1 MADRKVLN
9 KYYPPDYDPSII
21 PRMKR
26 GKERQQQVRLMTP
39 YSMRCLKCGD
49 FIYRGKK
56 FNARKEEA
64 VGEDYFGV
72 KVFRFYIKCPLC
84 SSEITFKTDPKNTD
98 YAAEHGATRN
108 YDNSIQ
114 REPKKD
120 LDELAKVDDDHPE
133 EVEEDPM
140 KQLEQR
146 TLDSKREME
155 IMDALSDIRTRNA
168 KNERLDAQDILDKVG
183 KRSTHELNEEDVQK
197 IQLEQQ
203 DEDEVAKVFGK
214 LKRGNDDDDHSA
226 QVNVK
231 RKLDEPTLESLLS
244 EKAKASIGVSKSS
257 SGAVQ
262 PSNTAHSALPRKK
275 ESKLGVKLGVK
286 VKK

>member
-39 YSMRCLKCGD
+39 YSMRCTKCGE

-64 VGEDYFGV
+64 KGEDYYGI

-84 SSEITFKTDPKNTD
+84 SSEITFKTDPQNTD

-108 YDNSIQ
+108 YDAWQ
-114 REPKKD
+114 ETEPKKD
-120 LDELAKVDDDHPE
+120 LSKIAAEGDEPE
-133 EVEEDPM
+133 EEEQDPM

-146 TLDSKREME
+146 TLESKREME

-168 KNERLDAQDILDKVG
+168 KNERVDVQDILTKVG
-183 KRSTHELNEEDVQK
+183 KRSTKELNEEDLHK

-203 DEDEVAKVFGK
+203 DEEEVAKVFGK
-214 LKRGNDDDDHSA
+214 LKRTNQDDGSDETI
-226 QVNVK
+226 NVK
-231 RKLDEPTLESLLS
+231 RKFKEPSLTSLLS
-244 EKAKASIGVSKSS
+244 EKSKASLSS
-257 SGAVQ
+257 TPKPAPPVKK
-262 PSNTAHSALPRKK
+262 KK
-275 ESKLGVKLGVK
+275 ENKLGIKLGVK
-286 VKK
+286 VNK

>member
-39 YSMRCLKCGD
+39 YSMRCTKCGE

-64 VGEDYFGV
+64 KGEDYYGV

-84 SSEITFKTDPKNTD
+84 SSEITFKTDPQNTD

-108 YDNSIQ
+108 YDAWQ
-114 REPKKD
+114 ETEPKKD
-120 LDELAKVDDDHPE
+120 LSKIAAEGDEPE
-133 EVEEDPM
+133 EEEQDPM

-146 TLDSKREME
+146 TLESKREME

-168 KNERLDAQDILDKVG
+168 KNERVDVQDILTKVG
-183 KRSTHELNEEDVQK
+183 KRSTKELNEEDLHK

-203 DEDEVAKVFGK
+203 DEEEVAKVFSK
-214 LKRGNDDDDHSA
+214 LKRTNQDDGSDETI
-226 QVNVK
+226 NVK
-231 RKLDEPTLESLLS
+231 RKFKEPSLTSLLS
-244 EKAKASIGVSKSS
+244 EKSKASLSS
-257 SGAVQ
+257 APKPAPVKK
-262 PSNTAHSALPRKK
+262 KK
-275 ESKLGVKLGVK
+275 ESKLGIKLGVK
-286 VKK
+286 VNK

>member
-39 YSMRCLKCGD
+39 YSMRCTKCGE

-64 VGEDYFGV
+64 KGEDYYGI

-84 SSEITFKTDPKNTD
+84 SSEITFKTDPQNTD

-108 YDNSIQ
+108 YDAWQ
-114 REPKKD
+114 ETEPKKD
-120 LDELAKVDDDHPE
+120 LSKIAAEGDEPE
-133 EVEEDPM
+133 EEEQDPM

-146 TLDSKREME
+146 TLESKREME

-168 KNERLDAQDILDKVG
+168 KNERVDVQDILTKVG
-183 KRSTHELNEEDVQK
+183 KRSTKELNEEDLHK

-203 DEDEVAKVFGK
+203 DEEEVAKVFGK
-214 LKRGNDDDDHSA
+214 LKRTNQDDGSDETI
-226 QVNVK
+226 NVK
-231 RKLDEPTLESLLS
+231 RKFKEPSLTSLLS
-244 EKAKASIGVSKSS
+244 EKSKASLSS
-257 SGAVQ
+257 TPKPAPPVKK
-262 PSNTAHSALPRKK
+262 KK
-275 ESKLGVKLGVK
+275 ESKLGIKLGVK
-286 VKK
+286 VNK

>member
-39 YSMRCLKCGD
+39 YSMRCTKCGE

-64 VGEDYFGV
+64 KGEDYYGI

-84 SSEITFKTDPKNTD
+84 SSEITFKTDPQNTD

-108 YDNSIQ
+108 YDAWQ
-114 REPKKD
+114 ETEPKKD
-120 LDELAKVDDDHPE
+120 LSKIAAEGDEPE
-133 EVEEDPM
+133 EEEQDPM

-146 TLDSKREME
+146 TLESKREME

-168 KNERLDAQDILDKVG
+168 KNERVDVQDILTKVG
-183 KRSTHELNEEDVQK
+183 KRSTKELNEEDLHK

-203 DEDEVAKVFGK
+203 DEEEVAKVFGK
-214 LKRGNDDDDHSA
+214 LKRTNQDDGSDETI
-226 QVNVK
+226 NVK
-231 RKLDEPTLESLLS
+231 RKFKEPSLTSLLS
-244 EKAKASIGVSKSS
+244 EKSKASLSS
-257 SGAVQ
+257 TPKPAPPVKK
-262 PSNTAHSALPRKK
+262 KK
-275 ESKLGVKLGVK
+275 ESKLGIKLRVK
-286 VKK
+286 VNK

>member
-39 YSMRCLKCGD
+39 YSMRCTKCGE

-64 VGEDYFGV
+64 KGEDYYGI

-84 SSEITFKTDPKNTD
+84 SSEITFKTDPQNTD

-108 YDNSIQ
+108 YDAWQ
-114 REPKKD
+114 ETEPKKD
-120 LDELAKVDDDHPE
+120 LSKIAAEGDEPE
-133 EVEEDPM
+133 EEEQDPM

-146 TLDSKREME
+146 TLESKREME

-168 KNERLDAQDILDKVG
+168 KNERV
-183 KRSTHELNEEDVQK
+183 
-197 IQLEQQ
+197 
-203 DEDEVAKVFGK
+203 
-214 LKRGNDDDDHSA
+214 
-226 QVNVK
+226 
-231 RKLDEPTLESLLS
+231 
-244 EKAKASIGVSKSS
+244 
-257 SGAVQ
+257 
-262 PSNTAHSALPRKK
+262 
-275 ESKLGVKLGVK
+275 
-286 VKK
+286 

>member
-39 YSMRCLKCGD
+39 YSMRCTKCGE

-64 VGEDYFGV
+64 KGEDYYGI

-84 SSEITFKTDPKNTD
+84 SSEITFKTDPQNTD

-108 YDNSIQ
+108 YDAWQ
-114 REPKKD
+114 ETEPKKD
-120 LDELAKVDDDHPE
+120 LSKIAAEGDEPE
-133 EVEEDPM
+133 EEEQDPM

-146 TLDSKREME
+146 TLESKREME

-168 KNERLDAQDILDKVG
+168 KNERVDVQDILTKVG
-183 KRSTHELNEEDVQK
+183 KRSTKELNEEDLHK

-203 DEDEVAKVFGK
+203 DEEEVAKVFGK
-214 LKRGNDDDDHSA
+214 LKRTNQDDGSDETI
-226 QVNVK
+226 NVK
-231 RKLDEPTLESLLS
+231 RKFKEPSLTSLLS
-244 EKAKASIGVSKSS
+244 EKSKASLSS
-257 SGAVQ
+257 APKPAPPVKK
-262 PSNTAHSALPRKK
+262 KK
-275 ESKLGVKLGVK
+275 ESKLGIKLGVK
-286 VKK
+286 VNK